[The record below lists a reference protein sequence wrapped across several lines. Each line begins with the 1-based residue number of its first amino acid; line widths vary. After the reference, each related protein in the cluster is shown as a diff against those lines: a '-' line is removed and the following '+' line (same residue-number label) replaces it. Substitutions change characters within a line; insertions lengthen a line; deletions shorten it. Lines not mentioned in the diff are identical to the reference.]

1 MKKDYLNYTLV
12 GAFVVGILLLLFYI
26 LFRITGHESGMQNYY
41 VIFNKVAGVKE
52 GASVTFSGYKIGQVN
67 GIVPVQQKQG
77 TAYKMILSIKEGWQI
92 PGDSVAKIIMPGV
105 IADKQIDITEGH
117 SSDILKPGD
126 VIPSQA
132 SADMMVIMQ
141 NIGQQLQD
149 FIPQATGDTTKLLA
163 SLNKSAYQ
171 LEQLLNEKNQ
181 QHVSNM
187 FKNADVASYNLAKL
201 AKSFDRVQEQLDQL
215 LSRSNQLITD
225 NEDDLRQSVIKLRQ
239 TMSLVSSKMEP
250 LLYNLDASSRNL
262 NEFSRQIRN
271 HPASLISSQPPADP
285 LEE

>member
-1 MKKDYLNYTLV
+1 MKKDHLNYTLV

-26 LFRITGHESGMQNYY
+26 LFRITGHESGMQNYS
-41 VIFNKVAGVKE
+41 VIFDKVAGIKE

-92 PGDSVAKIIMPGV
+92 PEDSVAKIIMPGV

-239 TMSLVSSKMEP
+239 TMDLLSSKMEP

>member
-1 MKKDYLNYTLV
+1 MKKDHLNYTLV

>member
-1 MKKDYLNYTLV
+1 MKKDHLNYTLV

-92 PGDSVAKIIMPGV
+92 PEDSVAKIIMPGV

-239 TMSLVSSKMEP
+239 TMDLLSSKMEP